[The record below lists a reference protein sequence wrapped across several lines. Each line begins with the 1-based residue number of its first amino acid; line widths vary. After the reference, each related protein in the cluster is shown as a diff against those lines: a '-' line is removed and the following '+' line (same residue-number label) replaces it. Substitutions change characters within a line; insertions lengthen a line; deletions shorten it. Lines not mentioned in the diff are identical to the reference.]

1 MKFLKD
7 KEIKNA
13 FLIGVISSIA
23 YLVCYV
29 ARNLLSVVSPQMIE
43 SAGVSVEYI
52 GTLSTAQMLF
62 YAGGQ
67 LVNGIIGDKVKVKYM
82 VGGGLVLSGVC
93 NMVIGLIYFFII
105 ACTFFIEY
113 KIIFK
118 KKSKKTNDFID
129 GKKASAEPEQKTEK
143 GEE

>member
-67 LVNGIIGDKVKVKYM
+67 LVNGIVGDKVKVKYM

-93 NMVIGLIYFFII
+93 NVVIGLFHIHL
-105 ACTFFIEY
+105 
-113 KIIFK
+113 
-118 KKSKKTNDFID
+118 
-129 GKKASAEPEQKTEK
+129 
-143 GEE
+143 

>member
-67 LVNGIIGDKVKVKYM
+67 LVNGIIGDKM
-82 VGGGLVLSGVC
+82 TLLLLTIVLIGFGALSCAAYLGDWFSTGIGVNKIVESGEAAT
-93 NMVIGLIYFFII
+93 LR
-105 ACTFFIEY
+105 
-113 KIIFK
+113 K
-118 KKSKKTNDFID
+118 
-129 GKKASAEPEQKTEK
+129 QLL
-143 GEE
+143 